1 MRWAGLFAARHA
13 ILHHFKTNT
22 AIISKLCWN
31 CFTITWVELYWL
43 VFEKWANSAERASS
57 PHVIVQSG
65 LSMSMRRLI
74 KNNKITK
81 FECGKVWWK
90 NKMANNISEHVS
102 AADTDL
108 NTKFKWLD
116 DLVEYL
122 LKALSNFKTV
132 MDFQNLEISFNK
144 GSLFTKFH
152 RWNVGWTHI
161 SHHLSFLQWYFTRTS
176 FFFRFLCFCFIF
188 LNRMFGFTILE

>member
-1 MRWAGLFAARHA
+1 MRWVVCLQLGTLFYI
-13 ILHHFKTNT
+13 ILKPTRQ
-22 AIISKLCWN
+22 SLVSS
-31 CFTITWVELYWL
+31 VEI
-43 VFEKWANSAERASS
+43 ASLL
-57 PHVIVQSG
+57 HG

-108 NTKFKWLD
+108 NTKFKWSD

-132 MDFQNLEISFNK
+132 IDFQNLEISCNK

-152 RWNVGWTHI
+152 RSNVGWTHI

-188 LNRMFGFTILE
+188 LNRMFGFTVLE